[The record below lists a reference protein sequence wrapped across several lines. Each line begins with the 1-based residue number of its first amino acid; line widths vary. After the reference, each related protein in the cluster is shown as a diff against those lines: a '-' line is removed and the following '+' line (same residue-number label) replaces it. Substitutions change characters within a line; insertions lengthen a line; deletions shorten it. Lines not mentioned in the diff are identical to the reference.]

1 MGVPTAFTF
10 RETFLPTFLL
20 TETGWTVITGAEALT
35 VTDTAEEVTAPTPL
49 VTTARYHLVDQW
61 ARSPGT
67 LRVVDV
73 APEILVKFT
82 LSVDHCHCTVGVGL
96 PVTFTAR
103 LVVAPHAIVPPVGC
117 FVIVGRVPPT
127 TLGPSSRRVPNPHE
141 YWSER
146 EYETPATRPG
156 RTTEVA

>member
-1 MGVPTAFTF
+1 MAFTLSL
-10 RETFLPTFLL
+10 RDKPQLAVPPVGCL
-20 TETGWTVITGAEALT
+20 VITGAEAVT

-67 LRVVDV
+67 LRVVEV
-73 APEILVKFT
+73 APEMLVKFT